1 MKSTLIKIFSKKESI
16 IEPLALDES
25 MTLKEPLSVEGS
37 MSSSREHKNNDI
49 DLAL

>member
-1 MKSTLIKIFSKKESI
+1 MNSSLIKIFSKKESI

-37 MSSSREHKNNDI
+37 MSSREHKNNDI